1 MPGYAP
7 GYYGPG
13 PGQGY
18 DRGYDD
24 RNDNGGGMNP
34 MRMMTSPMKMFGGN
48 KD

>member
-1 MPGYAP
+1 MPGYGP
-7 GYYGPG
+7 GYGPG

-18 DRGYDD
+18 DPGYDD
-24 RNDNGGGMNP
+24 RNDNNGGGMNP